1 MDGAKIAL
9 LACVCSSF
17 VSSSQS
23 VLCKAIPGK
32 SCTNVHGSLTSL
44 ICCIAILMIM
54 FST

>member
-9 LACVCSSF
+9 LACICSSF

-32 SCTNVHGSLTSL
+32 SCTNVHGSMMCSYV
-44 ICCIAILMIM
+44 ID
-54 FST
+54 FV